1 MVSAYSIHKPE
12 WSSLVMVAW
21 ACKGG
26 KGRWRFLSDRGFKT
40 SVMIGVT
47 AGAWLALSACPA
59 KKRSLVVSSRDVCLG
74 LLLAGCQ
81 LRSHNR
87 TVNR

>member
-1 MVSAYSIHKPE
+1 MVGACSAHKLG
-12 WSSLVMVAW
+12 WSTLVMVAW

-47 AGAWLALSACPA
+47 TGGWLALAPP
-59 KKRSLVVSSRDVCLG
+59 RSPGG
-74 LLLAGCQ
+74 LL
-81 LRSHNR
+81 S
-87 TVNR
+87 